1 MFSLPKG
8 LTLGK
13 IFFAFTIAWA
23 LEATFIYYIER
34 EPELVVLG
42 KSKISGK
49 HVGILMQGILE
60 LQKNETECNYTYK
73 YQVETNGKREK
84 FYIAFSYS
92 EQLSEVTE
100 SLLDLMALAKHGG
113 RQVVFSFV

>member
-49 HVGILMQGILE
+49 HVGILMQDILE
-60 LQKNETECNYTYK
+60 LQKNETE

-100 SLLDLMALAKHGG
+100 SLLPSWL
-113 RQVVFSFV
+113 

>member
-1 MFSLPKG
+1 M
-8 LTLGK
+8 
-13 IFFAFTIAWA
+13 
-23 LEATFIYYIER
+23 
-34 EPELVVLG
+34 VLG

-60 LQKNETECNYTYK
+60 LQKNETECNYTCK

-100 SLLDLMALAKHGG
+100 SLLALMALAKHGG